1 MLRDA
6 HKGLETMSAAAAAIK
21 DERWDEAKRALDE
34 LQRIAAELT
43 RLVGEKQRE
52 QRVAALE
59 RHARD

>member
-52 QRVAALE
+52 QRVAPRE